1 MNARALLVAT
11 LLYFIL
17 PPLVLAVMLVLK
29 ACGVP
34 A

>member
-17 PPLVLAVMLVLK
+17 PSLVLVGMLVLK